1 MKKYVAY
8 IILDNTYQPFV
19 FETDGN
25 AIEYL
30 WTRFG
35 MDTYIDKLEEILGE
49 PEPEEPVT
57 AEGEEDYSE
66 TKKGES

>member
-1 MKKYVAY
+1 MRQYRAFLV
-8 IILDNTYQPFV
+8 LDSTYQEFK

-35 MDTYIDKLEEILGE
+35 MDTYIDRLEEIVGE
-49 PEPEEPVT
+49 PEPEEPEEP
-57 AEGEEDYSE
+57 EGDDNGGTE
-66 TKKGES
+66 

>member
-1 MKKYVAY
+1 MKKYIAY
-8 IILDNTYQPFV
+8 IVLANEYQPFE

-35 MDTYIDKLEEILGE
+35 MDTYIDRLEEIVDE
-49 PEPEEPVT
+49 PDT
-57 AEGEEDYSE
+57 TEDDDNGGTE
-66 TKKGES
+66 

>member
-1 MKKYVAY
+1 MRQYRAFLV
-8 IILDNTYQPFV
+8 LNNEYQEFK

-35 MDTYIDKLEEILGE
+35 MDTYIDKLEEIVDE
-49 PEPEEPVT
+49 PDT
-57 AEGEEDYSE
+57 TEDDDNGGTE
-66 TKKGES
+66 